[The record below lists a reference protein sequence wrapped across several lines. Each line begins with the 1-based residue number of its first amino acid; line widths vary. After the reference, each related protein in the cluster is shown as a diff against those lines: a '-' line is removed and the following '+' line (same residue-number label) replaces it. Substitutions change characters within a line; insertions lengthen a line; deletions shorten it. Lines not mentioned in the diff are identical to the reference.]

1 MALMP
6 AEVYLKD
13 GSTKTMNNIK
23 MILDKKKE
31 LINEALYFLGMIEDE
46 DYSSESDL
54 ENLQRDLDSILKEI
68 GIEIEYE
75 E

>member
-1 MALMP
+1 MP

-31 LINEALYFLGMIEDE
+31 LINEALYFLDMIEDE

>member
-1 MALMP
+1 
-6 AEVYLKD
+6 VYLKD
-13 GSTKTMNNIK
+13 RSVKAMNNIR
-23 MILDKKKE
+23 MVLDKKKE

-54 ENLQRDLDSILKEI
+54 EYLQRDLDSILKEL

>member
-1 MALMP
+1 
-6 AEVYLKD
+6 
-13 GSTKTMNNIK
+13 MNNIR
-23 MILDKKKE
+23 MVLDKKKE

-54 ENLQRDLDSILKEI
+54 EYLQRDLDSILKEL

>member
-1 MALMP
+1 MP

>member
-1 MALMP
+1 MP
-6 AEVYLKD
+6 TAVYLKD
-13 GSTKTMNNIK
+13 RSVKAMNNIR
-23 MILDKKKE
+23 MVLDKKKE

-54 ENLQRDLDSILKEI
+54 EYLQRDLDSILKEI

>member
-1 MALMP
+1 MP

-54 ENLQRDLDSILKEI
+54 EYLQRDLDSILKEL

>member
-1 MALMP
+1 
-6 AEVYLKD
+6 
-13 GSTKTMNNIK
+13 MNNIK

>member
-1 MALMP
+1 VPTA
-6 AEVYLKD
+6 VYLKD
-13 GSTKTMNNIK
+13 RSVKAMNNIR
-23 MILDKKKE
+23 MVLDKKKE

-54 ENLQRDLDSILKEI
+54 EYLQRDLDSILKEL

>member
-1 MALMP
+1 MP
-6 AEVYLKD
+6 TAVYLKD
-13 GSTKTMNNIK
+13 RSVKAMNNIR
-23 MILDKKKE
+23 MVLDKKKE

-54 ENLQRDLDSILKEI
+54 EYLQRDLDSILKEL